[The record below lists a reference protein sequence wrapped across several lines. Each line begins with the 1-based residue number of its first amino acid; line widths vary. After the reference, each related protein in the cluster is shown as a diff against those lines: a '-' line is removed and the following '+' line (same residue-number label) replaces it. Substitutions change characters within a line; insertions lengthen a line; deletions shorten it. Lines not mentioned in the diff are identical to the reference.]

1 MNNYKSVQDL
11 IVKAAIYDRVS
22 TTISVDEA
30 VGGVDVLK
38 IKFSK
43 GDRYGVTY
51 IDLLPTPDHEAM
63 TLHCCKSALRELF
76 WEPYRDIQYTRG
88 E

>member
-1 MNNYKSVQDL
+1 MNDYKSVQDL

-22 TTISVDEA
+22 TTISADEV
-30 VGGVDVLK
+30 VGGRDVLK

-43 GDRYGVTY
+43 GDRYAVTY

-63 TLHCCKSALRELF
+63 TLHCCKSALHKLF
-76 WEPYRDIQYTRG
+76 WEPYEDIQYTRG